1 MTSKATSSEDKR
13 ATEWARRLWEEAG
26 RPASGPQASFD
37 RARELAAIEAHEK
50 DTLKPTGAQPQDNVE
65 DDPIASDDV
74 LGPEGEPIEPALA
87 VENEG
92 EFPTLTDQGE
102 GEQVPRRRPNKTKV

>member
-1 MTSKATSSEDKR
+1 M
-13 ATEWARRLWEEAG
+13 
-26 RPASGPQASFD
+26 D

-50 DTLKPTGAQPQDNVE
+50 DTLIPTGAQDRDAVE

-74 LGPEGEPIEPALA
+74 LGPEGEPIEPTLA

-102 GEQVPRRRPNKTKV
+102 GEAAPHRRNDD

>member
-1 MTSKATSSEDKR
+1 MSDTEQRIRDR
-13 ATEWARRLWEEAG
+13 AKRLWEQAG
-26 RPASGPQASFD
+26 RPAGGIEGYVDHAS
-37 RARELAAIEAHEK
+37 ELIAIEDNLQ
-50 DTLKPTGAQPQDNVE
+50 DTLRSPGLQPRDAVE

-74 LGPEGEPIEPALA
+74 LGPEGEPIEPVIA

-102 GEQVPRRRPNKTKV
+102 GEQVPHWPEQRVK

>member
-1 MTSKATSSEDKR
+1 MDNTERRLQDR
-13 ATEWARRLWEEAG
+13 AKRLWEEAG
-26 RPASGPQASFD
+26 RPANGMDAYMD
-37 RARELAAIEAHEK
+37 RARELIAIEQHQK
-50 DTLKPTGAQPQDNVE
+50 DTLVPTGAQGKEAVE

-74 LGPEGEPIEPALA
+74 LGPEGEPIEPLQS

-102 GEQVPRRRPNKTKV
+102 GEQVPHRQGETVK